1 MWNGLSAPGR
11 AGVLTQAQVKHI
23 LVKLHKRLSCL
34 SGKLSPSVVLL
45 QTVSI
50 LWCLVHIP
58 CPLSLSPLS
67 APSAPHPPSLY
78 STYAHSRVELSWPG
92 PSANRDSNGF
102 NKNTV
107 WGDENWISYLGAPTL
122 HVFLFFFLNKGR
134 RTGERERKQN
144 RATWPKEDRPGLLLV
159 PAHTLASLSSAVCLP
174 FHREAAGNI
183 SEVNQSFSAP
193 FFEIRVKQKWFKN
206 LLLRFGFSSAATE
219 RRNFDCPCI
228 WSVF

>member
-1 MWNGLSAPGR
+1 MWNWFGALGR
-11 AGVLTQAQVKHI
+11 AGVLNQAQVKHV

-50 LWCLVHIP
+50 LWCLVHTP
-58 CPLSLSPLS
+58 CPPSLSLSCSTSLVLLPRC
-67 APSAPHPPSLY
+67 PTSLY

-122 HVFLFFFLNKGR
+122 HVFLFLIKKGEQKRGRAEQNHLAKR
-134 RTGERERKQN
+134 R
-144 RATWPKEDRPGLLLV
+144 
-159 PAHTLASLSSAVCLP
+159 
-174 FHREAAGNI
+174 
-183 SEVNQSFSAP
+183 
-193 FFEIRVKQKWFKN
+193 
-206 LLLRFGFSSAATE
+206 
-219 RRNFDCPCI
+219 
-228 WSVF
+228 